1 MFCKKEN
8 KNKYGRAFTLIE
20 LLVVIAIVGI
30 LAGMVVVNM
39 SGATEKARV
48 TKGINFAT
56 SIQRGLGVSCVGD
69 WEFDEGS
76 GTSANDS
83 SGNNNTGTISS
94 GAAYAT
100 TTPYGNGTA
109 GQYSLNFNGT
119 SGRVAIPSSDSV
131 NVAGDITVE
140 AMVYHRA
147 NGAAS
152 IIHKDVQYS
161 IYVNGS
167 GGLTWADSS
176 IWSYASFGS
185 YGNLP
190 LDSWH
195 HVAAT
200 KLGSTVTVY
209 LDGQSIISR
218 TFGSPITGTGSPLY
232 IGSYA
237 GSSGWFNGY
246 IDSARVYKQ
255 ALAASDIRSHY
266 VAGLD
271 KLLAGGRITDK
282 DYRQRLSELSSGI
295 STVRGR

>member
-1 MFCKKEN
+1 MQSVNNRQLKTE
-8 KNKYGRAFTLIE
+8 RAFTLIE

-30 LAGMVVVNM
+30 LAGLAVVSM

-48 TKGINFAT
+48 NKLIVFA
-56 SIQRGLGVSCVGD
+56 SSVNRYLAVDCVGD
-69 WEFDEGS
+69 WEFDEGF

-94 GAAYAT
+94 GATYST
-100 TTPYGNGTA
+100 TTPYGNNVA
-109 GQYSLNFNGT
+109 GQYTLNFNGT
-119 SGRVAIPSSDSV
+119 SGRVAISSSDSV

-152 IIHKDVQYS
+152 IIHKDGQYS

-176 IWSYASFGS
+176 GWSYASFGS

-200 KLGSTVTVY
+200 KLGSTVTIY
-209 LDGQSIISR
+209 LDGQSIIKK
-218 TFGSPITGTGSPLY
+218 TFGSPITGTASPLY

-255 ALAASDIRSHY
+255 ALAASDIHSHY
-266 VAGLD
+266 AAGLE
-271 KLLAGGRITDK
+271 KLLANGQITQQ
-282 DYRQRLSELSSGI
+282 DYQQRLADLNLNYAINE
-295 STVRGR
+295 